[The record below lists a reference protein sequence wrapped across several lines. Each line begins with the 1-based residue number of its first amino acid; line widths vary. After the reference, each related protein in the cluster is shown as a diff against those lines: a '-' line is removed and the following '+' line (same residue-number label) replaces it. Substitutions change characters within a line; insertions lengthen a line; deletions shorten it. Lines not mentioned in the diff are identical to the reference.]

1 MADPRYTGAL
11 AEALAPDVLERFQRY
26 VRIDTQADPTSQT
39 VPSSAKQ
46 LDLSRLLVAELGAA
60 GLADAELTD
69 HGIVFATLPG
79 TAQTA
84 PTVGL
89 IAHVDTSFDAP
100 AANVRPIVHERWD
113 GAPIVLSGDPAQVLD
128 PAEHPALASRIGHD
142 LVTSDGTTL
151 LGADDKAGVAEIMAA
166 VAYLARTDGPP
177 RATLRVAFTVDEE
190 IGRGTGTFRR

>member
-69 HGIVFATLPG
+69 HGIVYATLPG
-79 TAQTA
+79 TAPSA

-89 IAHVDTSFDAP
+89 VAHVDTSFDAP
-100 AANVRPIVHERWD
+100 AANF
-113 GAPIVLSGDPAQVLD
+113 
-128 PAEHPALASRIGHD
+128 D
-142 LVTSDGTTL
+142 L
-151 LGADDKAGVAEIMAA
+151 
-166 VAYLARTDGPP
+166 
-177 RATLRVAFTVDEE
+177 
-190 IGRGTGTFRR
+190 